1 MKAKSIVVSLLLAL
15 SGPLFA
21 QNAELMKKGLLLMDN
36 DQFSSAITYF
46 KGLPKSLEGEFQAE
60 FYIGKAYYQLQR
72 NDSAEFHFAASA
84 RLNPKSPLGLIG
96 LGGVDLQKEN
106 SAGAEANFTKA
117 RKLAKKNLGYYA
129 EIMDLCV
136 KGKVKDFALQASVLN
151 FGTDINSKSP
161 ELLMSSGDALF
172 LKQEIG
178 KALSAFEWVAQ
189 FQPDNAN
196 AFRKIGLIQTSGRD
210 YRNAL
215 NAFAK
220 AKELDPNQI
229 LLYKNLSDL
238 QFLLGKYP
246 EALES
251 YQTYM
256 SRAAVTVDDKE
267 RFALLLFFN
276 KKYNESAS
284 ELDEVIKVN
293 PNSPVL
299 FRVRGYIAYEMG
311 EYDKGVQL
319 MNKFFELQSPEKIL
333 TSDFAYMGKLQAK
346 IKNDSLAISNLVKA
360 VQMDSTK
367 NETIEELSRLYS
379 FNHKHQEAISCILL
393 MRSNGMDQVNTLFSI
408 GKEYFFMG
416 SYYKSASDS
425 LKKVTPNVQPDPR
438 IKIAFL
444 KADSCFTELTKLKPN
459 YIGGFLW
466 KGRSL
471 AYMEQNPTDG
481 LAKASYE
488 QAATI
493 LEAGDLLKNKKTL
506 IECYRYLGSYYY
518 FTYENNTK
526 ADNAKSNKELA
537 VQNMEKI
544 LKLDP
549 SDSNAKES
557 LSQLKK

>member
-1 MKAKSIVVSLLLAL
+1 MKAKSVLISLLLAL
-15 SGPLFA
+15 SGALFA
-21 QNAELMKKGLLLMDN
+21 QSGESMKKGLLLMDN
-36 DQFSSAITYF
+36 DQFSSAISYF
-46 KGLPKSLEGEFQAE
+46 KSLPKSPEGEFQAE
-60 FYIGKAYYQLQR
+60 YYMGKAYYQLQR
-72 NDSAEFHFAASA
+72 NDSAEFHFAACA
-84 RLNPKSPLGLIG
+84 RLNPKSPFGFIA
-96 LGGVDLQKEN
+96 LGGIELQKGN

-117 RKLAKKNLGYYA
+117 RKMAKKNLGFYA

-161 ELLMSSGDALF
+161 ELLMASGDALY
-172 LKQEIG
+172 LKQDFG
-178 KALSAFEWVAQ
+178 KALSAFEWVSQ

-210 YRNAL
+210 YKNAL

-220 AKELDPNQI
+220 AKELDANQI

-256 SRAAVTVDDKE
+256 SRAAVTTDDKE

-276 KKYNESAS
+276 KKYTESAS
-284 ELDEVIKVN
+284 ELDDVIKDN

-311 EYDKGVQL
+311 EYEKGVQL
-319 MNKFFELQSPEKIL
+319 MTKFFEIQNPEKIL

-346 IKNDSLAISNLVKA
+346 VKNDSLAIENLVKA
-360 VQMDSTK
+360 VRMDSTK
-367 NETIEELSRLYS
+367 NEIIEELSRLYS

-393 MRSNGMDQVNTLFSI
+393 MRDNGMDQVNTLFSI

-416 SYYKSASDS
+416 SYYKAASDS
-425 LKKVTPNVQPDPR
+425 LKKVNPNAVADPR
-438 IKIAFL
+438 TKMAFL
-444 KADSCFTELTKLKPN
+444 KADSCFSELIKLKPN
-459 YIGGFLW
+459 YVGGFLW

-481 LAKASYE
+481 LAKTSYE

-493 LEAGDLLKNKKTL
+493 LESMDLAKNKKSL
-506 IECYRYLGSYYY
+506 IECYRYLGSFYY
-518 FTYENNTK
+518 FSYENSPK
-526 ADNAKSNKELA
+526 SDNAKANKDA
-537 VQNMEKI
+537 AIQNMEKI